1 MLGRRRWWEILMPW
15 LNPYSDW
22 AVRGRGR
29 KDGNA
34 QPPIPAWNAE
44 SLPPF
49 LRMLCQAG
57 NQDLRALAKDWH
69 DEDRRF
75 KTDWALAGRAFDSA
89 QKAAGDADDEAQH
102 ALDHYEKTHGH
113 RLVVTLSRWR
123 YGLLVAL
130 LCLFEFP
137 LNALVFRGFGESEL
151 FTWLMAFG
159 FGVCLTLCAH
169 YLGKFL
175 REQRTA
181 LRLGLSALL
190 VVLPCAAII
199 GVATLR
205 ANYLTQKAGASSAWS
220 PDVMIPFFIAWNLI
234 LYAVATIASYR
245 HHEPFN
251 AEVASTQRGQSRT
264 EHARERGEAAFE
276 EARVKREKKFLEKQE
291 HAVWLQEEVKRLGSV
306 YWIVNLQVRKD
317 MGEKHETD
325 FPKSYYHEMDAV
337 MPEELKSL
345 VWDNPPATHS
355 EGPARRRP
363 LREKVAQIQMQ
374 ARPRLAE
381 TDEGKHVDQQDA
393 LREVAR

>member
-1 MLGRRRWWEILMPW
+1 MLGRRHWWEVLMPW
-15 LNPYSDW
+15 LSPYSDW
-22 AVRGRGR
+22 SVRGRGR
-29 KDGNA
+29 KDGSS

-44 SLPPF
+44 ALPPF

-57 NQDLRALAKDWH
+57 NQDLRALAKEWH
-69 DEDRRF
+69 NEDRRY
-75 KTDWALAGRAFDSA
+75 KTDWALAGPALESA
-89 QKAAGDADDEAQH
+89 EKTAGDADEKAQL
-102 ALDHYEKTHGH
+102 ALDHYEKSNGH
-113 RLVVTLSRWR
+113 RLVVMSSRLR

-205 ANYLTQKAGASSAWS
+205 ANYLAQKAGEASAWS
-220 PDVMIPFFIAWNLI
+220 PDVTIPFFIAWNLI

-245 HHEPFN
+245 HHEPFK
-251 AEVASTQRGQSRT
+251 AEVAATQRGLHGA
-264 EHARERGEAAFE
+264 EYARERAVAALE
-276 EARVKREKKFLEKQE
+276 EAWVKREKRFAEKQE

-306 YWIVNLQVRKD
+306 YWTINLQVRKD
-317 MGEKHETD
+317 MGEQHDTD
-325 FPKSYYHEMDAV
+325 FPKSYHGELDIV

-345 VWDNPPATHS
+345 VWDKSPATQPGAPAGKQVFRDKIAEIPVSARSRAARTS
-355 EGPARRRP
+355 EGN
-363 LREKVAQIQMQ
+363 
-374 ARPRLAE
+374 
-381 TDEGKHVDQQDA
+381 HVDA
-393 LREVAR
+393 LKEVTR